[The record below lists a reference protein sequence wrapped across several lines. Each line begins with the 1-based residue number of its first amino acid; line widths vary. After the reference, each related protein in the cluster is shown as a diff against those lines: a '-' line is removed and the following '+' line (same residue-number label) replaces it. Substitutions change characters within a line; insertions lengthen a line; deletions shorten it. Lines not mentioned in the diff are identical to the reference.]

1 MYIFTKPVKMFFSA
15 NFKFFSIN
23 DCFLLEYQCQQIY
36 LNLLPITVL
45 LASSAT
51 RFAKMLTLGIEAK
64 NNAFGQFS
72 LDKTEKNKTHKNE
85 NYNNTSNS

>member
-1 MYIFTKPVKMFFSA
+1 MVISA
-15 NFKFFSIN
+15 NFKLFSIN

-64 NNAFGQFS
+64 NNAFGQNWKEQDPQERE
-72 LDKTEKNKTHKNE
+72 LQQLK
-85 NYNNTSNS
+85 